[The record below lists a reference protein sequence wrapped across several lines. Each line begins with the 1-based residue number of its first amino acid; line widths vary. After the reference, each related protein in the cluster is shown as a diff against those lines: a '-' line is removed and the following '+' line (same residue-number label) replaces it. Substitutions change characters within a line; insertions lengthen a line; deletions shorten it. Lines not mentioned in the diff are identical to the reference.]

1 MLDKYWCLRRL
12 HERRKDEVIVTCM
25 STAMPWAELSDGPLD
40 FASVDSA
47 MGHAADFAYGLAI
60 AQPERR
66 VIVLNGD
73 GSMLMCLGTMV
84 TMAQRPVPNFSMV
97 ICENGTYEVT
107 GNQSV
112 PGADKI
118 DYAALALASGLMQ
131 ATAVESE
138 NDFENHLDAL
148 FAGEG
153 PQVFIWKIAP
163 TDEGVPRPSRPIL
176 ERARSLR
183 QALVEA

>member
-1 MLDKYWCLRRL
+1 
-12 HERRKDEVIVTCM
+12 
-25 STAMPWAELSDGPLD
+25 MPWAELSDGPLD

-84 TMAQRPVPNFSMV
+84 TMAQRPAPNFSMV

-138 NDFENHLDAL
+138 NDFEKHLDAL

-176 ERARSLR
+176 ERARRLR
-183 QALVEA
+183 QALVGLSVKSG